1 MEGRNRFIYERL
13 VESDQD
19 VVGHIAYS
27 LYKADKIAYI
37 EKYKNDNGGQEPTAE
52 KLKEYQDFCQMEPH
66 LEWYRM
72 QAIEVIKGFMD
83 DTMKETLNQL
93 EADFNKN
100 HLKQLASV
108 VEPMKPAGFA
118 KQFGYGVLQSIL
130 GAFFFAVIVAAFQ
143 FIKNY
148 SPDQNQLIPV
158 PENQHRQAAP
168 AEIPADTTTVVQ
180 VNPIR

>member
-1 MEGRNRFIYERL
+1 MEERNRYIYDRL
-13 VESDQD
+13 VESEQD

-27 LYKADKIAYI
+27 LYKADKISFI
-37 EKYKNDNGGQEPTAE
+37 EKYKGENGGQEPTAE
-52 KLKEYQDFCQMEPH
+52 KLKEFQDYCRMDSH

-100 HLKQLASV
+100 HLDHLASV
-108 VEPMKPAGFA
+108 VEPMKPPRFA
-118 KQFGYGVLQSIL
+118 KQFGNGILQSIL
-130 GAFFFAVIVAAFQ
+130 GAFFFAIIVAAFQ

-148 SPDQNQLIPV
+148 SPEQNALIPV
-158 PENQHRQAAP
+158 PENQHRQASSVGMP
-168 AEIPADTTTVVQ
+168 SDSTTILQINTE
-180 VNPIR
+180 